1 MEDKNAKNL
10 NITVLTNLSFQLY
23 SFTAKKYFPSMGSR
37 SKRIETFTE
46 KKNCTQG
53 VNTGNK
59 KAGRDIVL

>member
-1 MEDKNAKNL
+1 MEDKDVKNL

-46 KKNCTQG
+46 KK
-53 VNTGNK
+53 
-59 KAGRDIVL
+59 IVPRE

>member
-1 MEDKNAKNL
+1 MEDKNVKNL

-46 KKNCTQG
+46 KKLYPG
-53 VNTGNK
+53 SEHRK
-59 KAGRDIVL
+59 